1 MPSHKAEL
9 TGLTFVVSVLLLSS
23 STAKAQ
29 GVRCQGREDFKLTAS
44 DGDAGDWFG
53 DRVAIDGDVAVV
65 GAEENDDAGEQTG
78 SAYVYRFDGSDWVE
92 EAKLLASDA
101 VATARFGISV
111 AVSGD
116 VIIVGADQ
124 DPEVADYAGAAYVFR
139 YDGSAWVQEQKLTAS
154 DGQSS
159 DWFGWT
165 VDMDGEV
172 AVVGANG
179 HEEGGPNAFN
189 SGAVYVFRYDGS
201 SWVEESMLTA
211 FDADIA
217 DGFGRSLALDGEVLV
232 VATPNDDDEGANT
245 GAAYVFR
252 HDGTDWVFEQK
263 LLARDAHLFDFFG
276 NSVDV
281 QDDALVVGAW
291 GESRNN
297 AVFAGAA
304 YVFRYNGTTWKQE
317 RKLIASDAQGNDHF
331 GNSVS
336 MSGDM
341 ILVGARFDNP
351 ACPTSLN
358 CNSGS
363 AYLFQNNGHNRWIEK
378 GWLRPTDMAYQ
389 DNFGQGVALS
399 GNRAVIGALNND
411 DAGADSGS
419 AYIFFALS
427 DCDDNRR
434 LDLCD
439 LFFDSEL
446 DSDGNGM
453 LDVCEGLLEGE
464 LDLDIKPG
472 ACPNVYNPSSSG
484 VLTAAVSAPAGFD
497 LQSIDESSITISRTD
512 GVGGALAPCDAPFG
526 RISRFNDIATP
537 SDTADCSCE
546 HLGADGNRDLV
557 LSFSSAEMTEVL
569 ELMGMPAGSSIELG
583 VDGILADGTP
593 FEVHDCITLVPPG

>member
-1 MPSHKAEL
+1 MEMNRLTTVFGYRAVL
-9 TGLTFVVSVLLLSS
+9 TGLTWVGSVLLLTS

-29 GVRCQGREDFKLTAS
+29 NVRCQGREDFKLTAS
-44 DGDAGDWFG
+44 DAEAGDWFG

-78 SAYVYRFDGSDWVE
+78 SAYVYRFDGTDWVE

-124 DPEVADYAGAAYVFR
+124 DPEIADYAGAAYVFR

-165 VDMDGEV
+165 VALDGDL

-179 HEEGGPNAFN
+179 HEEGGPNVFN
-189 SGAVYVFRYDGS
+189 SGAAYVFRFDGS
-201 SWVEESMLTA
+201 SWVEETMLTA
-211 FDADIA
+211 FDADIG
-217 DGFGRSLALDGEVLV
+217 DGFGFSLAADGEVLV
-232 VATPNDDDEGANT
+232 VATPKDDDEGAST

-252 HDGTDWVFEQK
+252 HDGTAWVFEQK

-276 NSVDV
+276 TSVDV
-281 QDDALVVGAW
+281 QDDAVVVGAW

-297 AVFAGAA
+297 DVFAGAA

-317 RKLIASDAQGNDHF
+317 QKLIASDAEGNDHF

-363 AYLFQNNGHNRWIEK
+363 AYLFQHNGHNRWIEK
-378 GWLRPTDMAYQ
+378 GWLRPTDMTYQ

-411 DAGADSGS
+411 DAGPESGS
-419 AYIFFALS
+419 AYIYFALS
-427 DCDDNRR
+427 DCEENGR

-439 LFFDSEL
+439 LFFDPDL
-446 DSDGNGM
+446 DSDGNGI
-453 LDVCEGLLEGE
+453 LDVC
-464 LDLDIKPG
+464 
-472 ACPNVYNPSSSG
+472 
-484 VLTAAVSAPAGFD
+484 
-497 LQSIDESSITISRTD
+497 
-512 GVGGALAPCDAPFG
+512 
-526 RISRFNDIATP
+526 
-537 SDTADCSCE
+537 
-546 HLGADGNRDLV
+546 
-557 LSFSSAEMTEVL
+557 
-569 ELMGMPAGSSIELG
+569 
-583 VDGILADGTP
+583 
-593 FEVHDCITLVPPG
+593 